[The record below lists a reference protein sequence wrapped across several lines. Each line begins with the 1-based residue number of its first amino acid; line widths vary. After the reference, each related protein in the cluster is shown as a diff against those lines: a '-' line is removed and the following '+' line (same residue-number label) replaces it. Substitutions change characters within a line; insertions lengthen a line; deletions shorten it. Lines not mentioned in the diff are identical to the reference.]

1 MSILENSL
9 LAGIFLVVNLA
20 SFVLFIL
27 SYLLKEYRTSFYA
40 MLTQMSVN
48 LLYFFLASVKG
59 DIFLLSVPQDFTANL
74 IYLISVFSSCLNA
87 IFGLKMFHQHRVVS
101 AIIIQ
106 LGIFFSGVMMLTQIS
121 DSAYNYY
128 IHQKINSS
136 LEEKPGFNQTRDF
149 DKKEI
154 KQAEPDSSSL

>member
-20 SFVLFIL
+20 SFALFIL
-27 SYLLKEYRTSFYA
+27 SYLLKEYRTSFFA
-40 MLTQMSVN
+40 MLTQMAIN

-74 IYLISVFSSCLNA
+74 IYLIAVFSSSLNA

-106 LGIFFSGVMMLTQIS
+106 LGIFFSGVMMLIQIS

-128 IHQKINSS
+128 LHQEIKSS
-136 LEEKPGFNQTRDF
+136 REEKPGFNRTRDF
-149 DKKEI
+149 DKKEM